1 VAHDVRTTWNAKQ
14 LRSVTHWHPTE
25 REGQVND
32 EAESSVHPGNHSR
45 RKPAGIPA
53 RRDPTDTREME
64 TRNWNLE
71 GQEDQTGWKAGP
83 TRNRDRLE
91 SRSHTD
97 KPVPQKSGS
106 HKTGVGSAVRTNPA
120 AQGLQLATASH
131 RGDPQPPKTG
141 WKAGPTKTSRSH
153 KDQPVPQRP
162 AGPTWQSRSHSGGPK
177 TPERPKGARTE
188 TDRCTASSRG
198 GARGVDVAG
207 RR

>member
-1 VAHDVRTTWNAKQ
+1 MKQ
-14 LRSVTHWHPTE
+14 KAAYTRAITH
-25 REGQVND
+25 
-32 EAESSVHPGNHSR
+32 AGNRPESR
-45 RKPAGIPA
+45 RAGIPQTLEKWKLETGTSKDRKTRPA
-53 RRDPTDTREME
+53 GKPVPQGTETD
-64 TRNWNLE
+64 
-71 GQEDQTGWKAGP
+71 WKAGP